1 MISLDDPRWSDLA
14 GAYGSASNIPPL
26 IRALALSPE
35 QQADYRAEPWFTLW
49 SSLCHQ
55 GDVYTASYAAVPHI
69 VEIAMQAA
77 GPVHSSFFQLP
88 AAIELARDEG
98 RGPDIPASLEGP
110 YRQAI
115 AKLTD
120 CVALHRH
127 EDWDQDM
134 LQCAITAQAV
144 AKGHYELGRAL
155 LNLDSDMIAR
165 INAGEFF
172 ED

>member
-1 MISLDDPRWSDLA
+1 MISLDDPRWSELA
-14 GAYGSASNIPPL
+14 HAYGSAADIP
-26 IRALALSPE
+26 ALLSALTSSTGRV
-35 QQADYRAEPWFTLW
+35 QDYRAEPWFSLW

-69 VEIAMQAA
+69 VEIAMQAR
-77 GPVHSSFFQLP
+77 GPVHSGFFSLP

-98 RGPDIPASLEGP
+98 RGPEIPIDLEKP
-110 YRQAI
+110 YREAL
-115 AKLTD
+115 AKLID

-127 EDWDQDM
+127 EDWDEDM
-134 LQCAITAQAV
+134 LLSAITAQAV
-144 AKGHYELGRAL
+144 AKGHYEMGRAL
-155 LNLDSDMIAR
+155 LNLDSDLIAT